1 MLPTLTAELA
11 QAIAGETS
19 TIIGFNVLITDREAT
34 VIGSG
39 DVSRV
44 GTVHE
49 ASIEVLETLRPA
61 THSAEQAKRMRGVRP
76 GITLPIVLDGTAVG
90 TVGLTGSPQRVRQFG
105 LVVQRQ
111 TEILLQESVVLRSRL
126 LREQAREDLLRDVS
140 VFDPDVMKPAAMIAR
155 GGELGL
161 DLRLP
166 RVAVLIAVGVLVQ
179 TDRGL
184 SPSTVLPSTVSP
196 LRAVRGAFHDPQ
208 DIVAEMTA
216 GRFAVLHRVAGTGG
230 WEASLESRCRDLVAH
245 LAERHG
251 VAAHVGF
258 GGVAT
263 DLPGLHDS
271 YVDASAAARIGP
283 EVVAGAGVYPI
294 ETLRVHQLLD
304 STGHNAGT
312 RFIESQLGDAPAGQ
326 AWPDLRATV
335 LAWSEA
341 GFNLVRAAQRLHIH
355 RNTLLYRLDKISKRT
370 GKDMRDPVEATGV
383 YLACVIEQLRR

>member
-11 QAIAGETS
+11 QEIAGETS

-39 DVSRV
+39 DTSRV

-49 ASIEVLETLRPA
+49 ASIEVMQTLRPA
-61 THSAEQAKRMRGVRP
+61 THSAEQAKLMRGVRP
-76 GITLPIVLDGTAVG
+76 GITLPIVLDGIAVG

-105 LVVQRQ
+105 RVVQRQ

-155 GGELGL
+155 GDELGL

-166 RVAVLIAVGVLVQ
+166 RVAVLIVAGVSAQ
-179 TDRGL
+179 TGRGL
-184 SPSTVLPSTVSP
+184 PPSTVSP
-196 LRAVRGAFHDPQ
+196 LRAVREAFHDPQ

-216 GRFAVLHRVAGTGG
+216 GRFAVLHRVPGA
-230 WEASLESRCRDLVAH
+230 WEAPLETRCRDLVAQ
-245 LAERHG
+245 LTERLG
-251 VAAHVGF
+251 VVAHVGF
-258 GGVAT
+258 GRVAT
-263 DLPGLHDS
+263 DVPGLHDS
-271 YVDASAAARIGP
+271 YADASAAARIGP
-283 EVVAGAGVYPI
+283 EVAAGAGVYPI

-304 STGHNAGT
+304 STGRNAAT
-312 RFIESQLGDAPAGQ
+312 RFIESQLGDAPAEQ

-355 RNTLLYRLDKISKRT
+355 RNTLLYRLDKISKCT
-370 GKDMRDPVEATGV
+370 GKDMRDPIEATGV
-383 YLACVIEQLRR
+383 YLACVVEQLRR